1 MLFTK
6 RQFYYLT
13 ALPTA
18 ALNIAH
24 SYIAILWPT
33 VLAAYHYTLRT
44 GADLVDYFENIVQV
58 PFMFKFDS

>member
-33 VLAAYHYTLRT
+33 VLAAYHYTLRN
-44 GADLVDYFENIVQV
+44 ADLVDYFENIVQV
-58 PFMFKFDS
+58 PFTFKFDS

>member
-1 MLFTK
+1 ML
-6 RQFYYLT
+6 
-13 ALPTA
+13 
-18 ALNIAH
+18 LNIAH

-44 GADLVDYFENIVQV
+44 DADLVDYFENIVQV